1 MYGERV
7 LKCITAIAA
16 ATQVPSSTT
25 MHMHIPRWRLRTPR
39 DRSFSIA
46 RSNSRLES
54 SPTESVRPVDVEA
67 ERPCHRVLSTNARA
81 LRTHTRCCGSIH
93 TNIGHHHIY
102 IGKLRRKVYIAIS
115 VWSCAKILPHCVCVC
130 VWFVDMG
137 AARTK
142 AARQRHPSSS
152 RSAHMTARRTLSRP
166 SRRRAPL
173 YHPTRSVAN
182 ASRASSRLTIAVNCA
197 ARTSTS
203 LLQIM
208 SPSLA
213 SSHQRLP
220 CARPSLLDSRS
231 R

>member
-54 SPTESVRPVDVEA
+54 SPTESVRPVGCGGPSGLA
-67 ERPCHRVLSTNARA
+67 IKACSSTNARA

-130 VWFVDMG
+130 VCGSWIW
-137 AARTK
+137 A
-142 AARQRHPSSS
+142 
-152 RSAHMTARRTLSRP
+152 
-166 SRRRAPL
+166 
-173 YHPTRSVAN
+173 
-182 ASRASSRLTIAVNCA
+182 
-197 ARTSTS
+197 
-203 LLQIM
+203 
-208 SPSLA
+208 
-213 SSHQRLP
+213 LP
-220 CARPSLLDSRS
+220 
-231 R
+231 